1 MSSDRR
7 ERPLERYL
15 RLLAGSDPGERLLE
29 IRYRRPV
36 GMRQRFIPAHD
47 LEQAARLLR
56 RLGPQ
61 TDAYVGVLLRDR
73 RSGGRDAV
81 TRSHL
86 VFVELDA
93 PASERLLERSPAP
106 ASMRVASGSRG
117 HAHAYWLLREPVSAQ
132 AAQAANRKLAYRV
145 GGDLASVDAT
155 RILRPPQ
162 TFNHK
167 HRPPAEVRLQLLDEE
182 RSYLLEELTAGLED
196 PAADRAAGATRPLH
210 APDRPRHGRRT
221 GVGDLVHEQLRE
233 IETSEYVARL
243 TGREP
248 NREGKIACPF
258 HADRNPSLQCYPDG
272 TWCCFGC
279 RRGGTVFDFAGA
291 LWGLQ
296 TKGREFLQLR
306 ARLAQEL
313 GVRSQTSATRGRGV
327 GFAQIGSPVWHE
339 RQRRADAAAITNHRG
354 DR

>member
-1 MSSDRR
+1 MSTSTDWRDQ
-7 ERPLERYL
+7 PLERFL
-15 RLLAGSDPGERLLE
+15 QLLAGSDPGERLLE

-36 GMRQRFIPAHD
+36 GMGQRFIPAHN
-47 LEQAARLLR
+47 LEQAAKLLR
-56 RLGPQ
+56 RLGPRMD
-61 TDAYVGVLLRDR
+61 TYVGVLLRDR

-132 AAQAANRKLAYRV
+132 AAQAANRKLALRL

-167 HRPPAEVRLQLLDEE
+167 HRPPTEVRLQLLDQE

-196 PAADRAAGATRPLH
+196 PAAKRAAGAPRQVQ
-210 APDRPRHGRRT
+210 APDRPRRGRRT

-233 IETSEYVARL
+233 IPTGEYVARL

-258 HADRNPSLQCYPDG
+258 HDDRTPSLQCYPDG

-279 RRGGTVFDFAGA
+279 RRGGTIFDFAGA
-291 LWGLQ
+291 LWGLE
-296 TKGREFLQLR
+296 TKGHEFLQLR
-306 ARLAQEL
+306 ARLANEL
-313 GVRSQTSATRGRGV
+313 GAARSAGVPRGRGV
-327 GFAQIGSPVWHE
+327 G
-339 RQRRADAAAITNHRG
+339 
-354 DR
+354 